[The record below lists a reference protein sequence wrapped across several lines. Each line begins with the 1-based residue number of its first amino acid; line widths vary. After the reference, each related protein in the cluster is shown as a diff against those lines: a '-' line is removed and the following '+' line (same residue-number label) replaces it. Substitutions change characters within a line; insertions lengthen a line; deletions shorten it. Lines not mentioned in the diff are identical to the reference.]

1 MVGRLEGGLLL
12 VFAAGLLLIAQ
23 PWTPELYRAGLL
35 AVLGASLLIII
46 VGNIPASLPPGRAFG
61 RAAVLLLVLVC
72 VFGGGYL
79 LVPTL
84 AGLGR

>member
-1 MVGRLEGGLLL
+1 MIGRLEGGLLL
-12 VFAAGLLLIAQ
+12 AFGAGLLLIAQ
-23 PWTPELYRAGLL
+23 PWVAGLYRAGLL

-46 VGNIPASLPPGRAFG
+46 VGNIPGSLPPRRAFG
-61 RAAVLLLVLVC
+61 RAGVLLLALAG

-79 LVPTL
+79 LVPVL